1 MGMLDRKYRDGVR
14 SYILSMGP
22 EEKKRFQYQLYS
34 QIAVHRRALRDMKEE
49 LAEEVAALAFLQA
62 EMFVLPFKRRAE
74 DRVSVAQDDAGKE
87 MQAER
92 PDNIQRKQA

>member
-22 EEKKRFQYQLYS
+22 EEKKRFEYQLYS

-74 DRVSVAQDDAGKE
+74 DRKSIVENSPAEEKKDAK
-87 MQAER
+87 
-92 PDNIQRKQA
+92 PRKMAV